1 MMKEAISKIEKGH
14 HLDTDEAEQLL
25 CHIFQN
31 ETQEPELKS
40 LLGLLIQKG
49 ESVSEII
56 GFARAMRKS
65 MKSIQLIEHNNEI
78 IMDVCGTGG
87 VKKDRFNLSTASAFV
102 LAASGVKVA
111 KHGNYGSKKLNGSFN
126 FLEALENKTIES
138 IKIFSSEVLINAEHR
153 VL

>member
-65 MKSIQLIEHNNEI
+65 MATGWTVSKALRLHARFPRRNIELC
-78 IMDVCGTGG
+78 D
-87 VKKDRFNLSTASAFV
+87 
-102 LAASGVKVA
+102 
-111 KHGNYGSKKLNGSFN
+111 GNATL
-126 FLEALENKTIES
+126 
-138 IKIFSSEVLINAEHR
+138 
-153 VL
+153 